1 MIHEIQPHIYDN
13 SFHQYTPGMQDIAL
27 YYEGKEMLLAGDG
40 EAGHIQLPRFSQL
53 DKTAMEQAEYLFSID
68 TIGCYLLWKRPE
80 VKNGEALTMRPVQL
94 MREAEQ
100 WIGFAGVTGWQLQR
114 WEQTHK
120 FCGKCGALMRRS
132 ARERAFVC
140 PQCGIRE
147 YPKINPAIIVAV
159 SDGDEL
165 LMIKS
170 PGSTSERYH
179 LIAGYVEV
187 GETFE
192 QTVAREV
199 MEEVGVKVK
208 NIRYYKSQPWAFSDT
223 IMVGFT
229 AELDGERTPFVLQ
242 EEEIAEAKWVHRKDI
257 LQNTNQA
264 SIGSDLIRY
273 FIEQGTEGNQE
284 N

>member
-1 MIHEIQPHIYDN
+1 
-13 SFHQYTPGMQDIAL
+13 
-27 YYEGKEMLLAGDG
+27 
-40 EAGHIQLPRFSQL
+40 
-53 DKTAMEQAEYLFSID
+53 
-68 TIGCYLLWKRPE
+68 
-80 VKNGEALTMRPVQL
+80 
-94 MREAEQ
+94 
-100 WIGFAGVTGWQLQR
+100 
-114 WEQTHK
+114 
-120 FCGKCGALMRRS
+120 MRRS

-170 PGSTSERYH
+170 PGSTSGRYH

>member
-13 SFHQYTPGMQDIAL
+13 SFHQYTPGMRDIAL
-27 YYEGKEMLLAGDG
+27 YYEGGEMLMAGDG
-40 EAGHIQLPRFSQL
+40 AAEHIQLPRFSQL
-53 DKTAMEQAEYLFSID
+53 GEAATEQAEYLFSID
-68 TIGCYLLWKRPE
+68 DIGCYLLRERPTIE
-80 VKNGEALTMRPVQL
+80 AGEQLKMQPVHL

-100 WIGFAGVTGWQLQR
+100 WIGFAGVTGWQLHR
-114 WEQTHK
+114 WEQTHQ
-120 FCGKCGALMRRS
+120 FCGKCGAPMRRS
-132 ARERAFVC
+132 GRERAFVC
-140 PQCGIRE
+140 PQCKTRE

-159 SDGDEL
+159 SDGEEL

-170 PGSTSERYH
+170 PGSTSGRYH

-208 NIRYYKSQPWAFSDT
+208 NICYYKSQPWAFSDT

-229 AELDGERTPFVLQ
+229 AELDGARTPFVLQ
-242 EEEIAEAKWVHRKDI
+242 EEEIAEAKWVHWKDI
-257 LQNTNQA
+257 SQNANQA
-264 SIGSDLIRY
+264 SIGSDLIRN
-273 FIEQGTEGNQE
+273 FVTQRETEN
-284 N
+284 

>member
-1 MIHEIQPHIYDN
+1 MIHEIQPHKYDN
-13 SFHQYTPGMQDIAL
+13 RFHQYMPKDEDIAL
-27 YYEGKEMLLAGDG
+27 YYEGREMLLG
-40 EAGHIQLPRFSQL
+40 EQEGKTALPRFAQL
-53 DKTAMEQAEYLFSID
+53 EDGAKAEAEYLFSID
-68 TIGCYLLWKRPE
+68 EVGCYLLGSRPQQKAGAE
-80 VKNGEALTMRPVQL
+80 LSMQSVQL
-94 MREAEQ
+94 MREAEP
-100 WIGFAGVTGWQLQR
+100 WVGFTGITGWQLQR
-114 WEQTHK
+114 WEQSHR
-120 FCGKCGALMRRS
+120 FCGKCGAQMRRS
-132 ARERAFVC
+132 GRERAFVC

-147 YPKINPAIIVAV
+147 YPKISPAVIVAV
-159 SDGDEL
+159 SDGEDL

-170 PGSTSERYH
+170 PGSTSDRYH

-242 EEEIAEAKWVHRKDI
+242 EEEIADAKWVNRKDI
-257 LQNTNQA
+257 PNSANQA
-264 SIGSDLIRY
+264 SIGSDLIRN
-273 FIEQGTEGNQE
+273 FAEQGAN
-284 N
+284 